1 MNTSQPPVLSL
12 LSLSRMESQSPA
24 DGNEVADKRKRVF
37 YNIHLVVPAPCEK
50 NQHRTLKIFAKNA
63 CRRQNC
69 HLVLQKRHSVLLV
82 FLFEVFLNLSSYRK
96 GNKRRGVYSISS
108 SLGPLRRAHNVVL
121 HHTPQLGC
129 LFINSF
135 THFKS
140 QTAFQ
145 LCATTIEFQSAQ
157 NQLCYSI

>member
-63 CRRQNC
+63 CRR
-69 HLVLQKRHSVLLV
+69 
-82 FLFEVFLNLSSYRK
+82 
-96 GNKRRGVYSISS
+96 
-108 SLGPLRRAHNVVL
+108 
-121 HHTPQLGC
+121 
-129 LFINSF
+129 
-135 THFKS
+135 
-140 QTAFQ
+140 
-145 LCATTIEFQSAQ
+145 
-157 NQLCYSI
+157 